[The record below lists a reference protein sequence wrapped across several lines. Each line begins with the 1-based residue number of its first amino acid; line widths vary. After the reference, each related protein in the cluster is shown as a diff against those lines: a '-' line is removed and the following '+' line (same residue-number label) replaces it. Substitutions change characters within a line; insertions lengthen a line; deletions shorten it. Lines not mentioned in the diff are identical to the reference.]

1 MSDVRA
7 RLKNLGLRV
16 TMSSA
21 DAEAL
26 RWFFG
31 FERQNGYGES
41 TLAACLERL
50 ELAGTRARPCERCGG
65 EETSDPN
72 AARGGSGFLENPA
85 SIDRSHGFSGLPP
98 AADLI
103 CPTCSGRGWI
113 LTRSTTHAHGPI
125 TARPT
130 HAVVRAVVREIS
142 VPDFRVVRWLAT
154 MTERLDTVGARSP
167 LALDVLAIYYGP
179 GGGTLGTLWAL
190 TDAGRAMLENNPFK
204 LSPAELFANERA
216 LERRAPNP
224 ERARLF
230 RQANDSAEDL
240 LAIAAALWNETA
252 EDEAPEPLRPA
263 A

>member
-1 MSDVRA
+1 MSNVRT

-16 TMSSA
+16 TMSPG

-31 FERQNGYGES
+31 FEPDSGYGAS

-50 ELAGTRARPCERCGG
+50 ELSGTQAKPCERCGG
-65 EETSDPN
+65 EDADDPN
-72 AARGGSGFLENPA
+72 EAHGGSGFLENPA
-85 SIDRSHGFSGLPP
+85 SRAQTRGISGVPP
-98 AADLI
+98 AADMI
-103 CPTCSGRGWI
+103 CSTCAGRGWI
-113 LTRSTTHAHGPI
+113 LTRSTMHAHGAL
-125 TARPT
+125 TVRPT
-130 HAVVRAVVREIS
+130 RAHVRIVVREIS
-142 VPDFRVVRWLAT
+142 TSDIRVVRWLGQ
-154 MTERLDTVGARSP
+154 MTGRLDKVGARSA
-167 LALDVLAIYYGP
+167 LALDVLATYYGP
-179 GGGTLGTLWAL
+179 RGGTFGALWAM
-190 TDAGRAMLENNPFK
+190 TDAGRAMLENNPFR

-216 LERRAPNP
+216 AERRSSKP

-230 RQANDSAEDL
+230 REANDSAEDL